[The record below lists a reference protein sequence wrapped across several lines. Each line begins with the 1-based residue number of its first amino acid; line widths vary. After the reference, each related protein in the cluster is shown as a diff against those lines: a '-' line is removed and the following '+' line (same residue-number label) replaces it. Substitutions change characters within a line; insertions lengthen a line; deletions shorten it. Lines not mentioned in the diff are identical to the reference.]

1 METKYQAIA
10 FSIDGDFITEGEF
23 KTVEDC
29 WDSINDWGSR
39 WIFYPFTGVVKNKR
53 VVSFCDGLDFLSN
66 RDINTIQKLLKIDGE
81 EYYQMLQ

>member
-1 METKYQAIA
+1 MYKAIA
-10 FSIDGDFITEGEF
+10 FTPDGGDYITEGEY
-23 KTVEDC
+23 KTVDDC
-29 WDSINDWGSR
+29 WDRINDWGSR

-66 RDINTIQKLLKIDGE
+66 RDINTIQKLLEKDGE